1 MAIDGQFHQKIVGEC
16 FAAEVIRSQG
26 KRFLDWRLKHRKVRA
41 EFVLGNLFSGT
52 IGEVY
57 FKGRLA
63 EMIFKIFS
71 ALRSKLSH
79 RQGRKQGKYLQRY

>member
-1 MAIDGQFHQKIVGEC
+1 LLAIDGQFHHKVVNEC
-16 FAAEVIRSQG
+16 FAADVIRSLG
-26 KRFLDWRLKHRKVRA
+26 EFFLDWRFEDRKVRA

-57 FKGRLA
+57 FKGHLA

-71 ALRSKLSH
+71 VRDVESALL
-79 RQGRKQGKYLQRY
+79 